1 MTVNTTGLLAPQVP
15 HVKRLVDSLYTN
27 GFALDMSETGT
38 GKSYAAAAVARELGC
53 DSTRPLVLVC
63 PKTVIPQWTKI
74 LASFNLKPYVAI
86 NYEKLG
92 RGNTTYMKWKK
103 QKCILKPWV
112 ENAVM
117 DAPEF
122 NFPKDALV
130 ILDEGHKCKG
140 NHSTNSWMMIM
151 LKEQGYKVLVASATL
166 ATTPIE
172 LKAAGYLADL
182 HSLYNFDHFLR
193 QHGAEWVGRFGAMSW
208 DAASAAAK
216 HSMMLLNEYFF
227 DTRQCA
233 SRLTVDDFGVLFP
246 ESHIVAEAYD
256 LGTATGKINGIYDD
270 MEAEIAKLDERAG
283 NYSQHIFAIM
293 MEARRRSELLKV
305 PFFVDTLEDLY
316 DEGKS
321 VVLFVNFQDTV
332 DAIVKRLEKMKKFK
346 DTIGYIVGGQHHK
359 TRQKD
364 IEDFNA
370 DKKRIMVV
378 NIKAGGVGISLHDLH
393 GNFPRASIISPNFSA
408 FELVQALGRVWRQGG
423 KTKSFQN
430 IVYAAGTIEEKA
442 CHRVQFRMNNL
453 STLNDAD
460 LREGIKMFG

>member
-1 MTVNTTGLLAPQVP
+1 MTIDTTQLIGPQP
-15 HVKRLVDSLYTN
+15 DHVKRLVDSIYLN

-38 GKSYAAAAVARELGC
+38 GKSYCAAAVARELGC
-53 DSTRPLVLVC
+53 QSSRPLVVIA
-63 PKTVIPQWTKI
+63 PKTILPQWTKI
-74 LASFNLKPYVAI
+74 LALFNLKPYVAI

-233 SRLTVDDFGVLFP
+233 SRLTVDDFGALFP

-270 MEAEIAKLDERAG
+270 MEAEIAKLDERAD

-332 DAIVKRLEKMKKFK
+332 DAVVKRLEKMKKFK

>member
-1 MTVNTTGLLAPQVP
+1 MTIDTTQLIGPQP
-15 HVKRLVDSLYTN
+15 DHVKRLVDSIYIN

-38 GKSYAAAAVARELGC
+38 GKSYCAAAVARELGC
-53 DSTRPLVLVC
+53 QSSRPLVVIA
-63 PKTVIPQWTKI
+63 PKTILPQWTKI
-74 LASFNLKPYVAI
+74 LALFNLKPYVAI

-256 LGTATGKINGIYDD
+256 LGSATGKINGIYDD

-332 DAIVKRLEKMKKFK
+332 NAVVKRLDKMKKFK

-370 DKKRIMVV
+370 DKKRIMVA
-378 NIKAGGVGISLHDLH
+378 NIKAGGVGISLHDLN

-460 LREGIKMFG
+460 LRAGIKMFG

>member
-227 DTRQCA
+227 DTRRCA
-233 SRLTVDDFGVLFP
+233 SRLTVDDFGTLFP
-246 ESHIVAEAYD
+246 ESHLLPTAFDMGANSSKIQAAYD
-256 LGTATGKINGIYDD
+256 EMETELARLDD
-270 MEAEIAKLDERAG
+270 RTEG
-283 NYSQHIFAIM
+283 YSEHIFAIM
-293 MEARRRSELLKV
+293 TKARRTSELCKV
-305 PFFVDTLEDLY
+305 PLFCEKIEELF

-321 VVLFVNFQDTV
+321 VAVFVNFTDSI
-332 DAIVKRLEKMKKFK
+332 DAIVSRLKNNKKFAGQ
-346 DTIGYIVGGQHHK
+346 IGYIVGGQNANV
-359 TRQKD
+359 RQRD
-364 IEDFNA
+364 IEDFNS
-370 DKKRIMVV
+370 DKKRIILC
-378 NIKAGGVGISLHDLH
+378 NIAAGGVGISLHDLN
-393 GNFPRASIISPNFSA
+393 GNFPRASVISPTWSA
-408 FELVQALGRVWRQGG
+408 VNLKQVFGRVHRAGAL
-423 KTKSFQN
+423 TKCVQY
-430 IVYAAGTIEEKA
+430 IVYAAGCIEEQI
-442 CHRVQFRMNNL
+442 CRRVEFKLQNL
-453 STLNDAD
+453 STLNDGD
-460 LREGIKMFG
+460 LAETVQIM

>member
-1 MTVNTTGLLAPQVP
+1 
-15 HVKRLVDSLYTN
+15 
-27 GFALDMSETGT
+27 
-38 GKSYAAAAVARELGC
+38 
-53 DSTRPLVLVC
+53 
-63 PKTVIPQWTKI
+63 
-74 LASFNLKPYVAI
+74 
-86 NYEKLG
+86 
-92 RGNTTYMKWKK
+92 
-103 QKCILKPWV
+103 
-112 ENAVM
+112 
-117 DAPEF
+117 
-122 NFPKDALV
+122 
-130 ILDEGHKCKG
+130 
-140 NHSTNSWMMIM
+140 
-151 LKEQGYKVLVASATL
+151 
-166 ATTPIE
+166 
-172 LKAAGYLADL
+172 
-182 HSLYNFDHFLR
+182 
-193 QHGAEWVGRFGAMSW
+193 
-208 DAASAAAK
+208 
-216 HSMMLLNEYFF
+216 
-227 DTRQCA
+227 
-233 SRLTVDDFGVLFP
+233 
-246 ESHIVAEAYD
+246 
-256 LGTATGKINGIYDD
+256 

-283 NYSQHIFAIM
+283 NYSEHIFAIM

-305 PFFVDTLEDLY
+305 PFFVDTMEDLY

-378 NIKAGGVGISLHDLH
+378 NIKAGGVGISLHDLN
-393 GNFPRASIISPNFSA
+393 GNHARASIISPNFSA

>member
-1 MTVNTTGLLAPQVP
+1 MTINTTGLLPPQIQ
-15 HVKRLVDSLYTN
+15 HVKNLVDSIYAN

-38 GKSYAAAAVARELGC
+38 GKSYSAAAVARELGC
-53 DSTRPLVLVC
+53 DSTRPLVLIA
-63 PKTVIPQWTKI
+63 PKTVLPQWSKI
-74 LASFNLKPYVAI
+74 LANFNLKPLVAI
-86 NYEKLG
+86 NYEKIG
-92 RGNTTYMKWKK
+92 RGNTTHMKWKK

-112 ENAVM
+112 EDAVM
-117 DAPEF
+117 EAPEF
-122 NFPKDALV
+122 NIPKDALV

-140 NHSTNSWMMIM
+140 NHTTNSWIMIM
-151 LKEQGYKVLVASATL
+151 LKQQGYKVLVASATL
-166 ATTPIE
+166 ATTPME
-172 LKAAGYLADL
+172 LKAVGYMADL
-182 HSLYNFDHFLR
+182 HALYNFDHFLR

-216 HSMMLLNEYFF
+216 HSMLLLNEYFF
-227 DTRQCA
+227 ETRKCA
-233 SRLTVDDFGVLFP
+233 SRLTVDDFGTLFP

-256 LGTATGKINGIYDD
+256 LGTATGKINDIYDD
-270 MEAEIAKLDERAG
+270 MEVEIARLDERAG

-293 MEARRRSELLKV
+293 MEARRRAELMKV
-305 PFFVDTLEDLY
+305 PFFVDSMEDLY

-332 DAIVKRLEKMKKFK
+332 DAIVSRLKKMKKFK

-370 DKKRIMVV
+370 DKKRVMVV
-378 NIKAGGVGISLHDLH
+378 NIKAGGVGISLHDLN

-408 FELVQALGRVWRQGG
+408 FELVQALGRIWRQGG

-430 IVYAAGTIEEKA
+430 IVYAAGTIEEQA
-442 CHRVQFRMNNL
+442 CQRVQFRINNL

-460 LREGIKMFG
+460 LRAGIKMFG